1 MIIGAI
7 AALGLLAVACGG
19 GDAKSSTGG
28 GVTRPPAIDN
38 GPTST
43 DSFAT
48 TDLASRD
55 AAASKGTT
63 TESRAAGSPASPNTA
78 QNSQQAP
85 AGPGEAPALA
95 STLDRKII
103 FNATID
109 LSVKDV
115 PSAYNA
121 VSRAAR
127 GAGGFV
133 EKSSF
138 LNAAGDDGP
147 RSATLTLRVPV
158 SKYEDVLGELR
169 TMDGVKVQRE
179 GSKSSEVTEQYT
191 DLQSRLRN
199 LQSTEAQYL
208 KLLEQAKTI
217 SEILTVNDRINSVR
231 SQIEQ
236 IQGRLKVLDSLTDMA
251 TIDVTIAPIVPLK
264 ADTNGGPKT
273 IGEAF
278 ADAWEASLDVVRYLS
293 AAGAVVAVALI
304 WLALPAGLVLFG
316 ARHARRHRPG
326 AVAS

>member
-1 MIIGAI
+1 MMIGAI

-48 TDLASRD
+48 TDPASRD
-55 AAASKGTT
+55 ASAPKGTT

-85 AGPGEAPALA
+85 GGAEAPALA

-109 LSVKDV
+109 LSVRDV

-264 ADTNGGPKT
+264 ADTRGGPKS

-304 WLALPAGLVLFG
+304 WLALPAMLVLFG